1 MTTKQQEEYRS
12 MRRMMRMIC
21 HPREDFSKS
30 VGKALI
36 HELTERQQEAV
47 YLYYVQQM
55 PMREVAAIQGV
66 DVSTVSRSLARA
78 RKRLYRVLGYL
89 PRFQNEDTRDDF
101 VRLMEDR

>member
-1 MTTKQQEEYRS
+1 MTKKQQDEYRS
-12 MRRMMRMIC
+12 MRRLMRMLC
-21 HPREDFSKS
+21 YPKEGFSRS
-30 VGKALI
+30 VTAALI
-36 HELTERQQEAV
+36 SELTEHQQEAV

-55 PMREVAAIQGV
+55 PMREVAEIQGL

>member
-12 MRRMMRMIC
+12 MRRMMRMVC
-21 HPREDFSKS
+21 HPREDFSRS
-30 VGKALI
+30 VGQALL

-55 PMREVAAIQGV
+55 PMREVAAIQGL
-66 DVSTVSRSLARA
+66 DISTVSRTLARA

-89 PRFQNEDTRDDF
+89 PRFQSEETQADF
-101 VRLMEDR
+101 ARLMEER